1 MTQSATLATPTPIR
15 VAILG
20 AGHGGLCLLDLLS
33 HMHGVTIVGI
43 ADRRHD
49 APGLQR
55 ALDLDIPIVADVPDL
70 IRDPSVTL
78 IVDVTG
84 DPAMETLIAR
94 YKADGAETLSGTA
107 ARLLWE
113 LIRHETELRAEISH
127 ADKLASLGSFA
138 AGIAHDINNP
148 LYLIMGLAEDLLDHP
163 PSDVVTEHAQDII
176 HAVQRTSRIC
186 SDLTRYA
193 RRTVPADPLRID
205 LHTTLDESLKIGRHA
220 LLFQDMTVVRRY
232 DARTSHV
239 LGNPDE
245 VLHLFV
251 NLITNAIHAM
261 NGHGQLTLSTRTRGP
276 QIEAAIADTGTGIA
290 PDTLPHIFE
299 PFFTTK
305 APGHGTG
312 LGLYNVKTITEQMG
326 GTIAVDSQLGQGTT
340 FTLSF
345 PSIE

>member
-1 MTQSATLATPTPIR
+1 MTQTAMMVAPAPIR
-15 VAILG
+15 IAIIG
-20 AGHGGLCLLDLLS
+20 AGNGGLRLLDLLG
-33 HMHGVTIVGI
+33 HMHGVAITGI

-55 ALDLDIPIVADVPDL
+55 AIDLDIPVVSHVPDL
-70 IRDPSVTL
+70 IRDPSITL

-84 DPAMETLIAR
+84 DPDMESVIAR
-94 YKADGAETLSGTA
+94 YKAEGTETLSGTA
-107 ARLLWE
+107 AKLLWE
-113 LIRHETELRAEISH
+113 VVRHEARLRTEVSH
-127 ADKLASLGSFA
+127 ADKLAALGSFA

-163 PSDVVTEHAQDII
+163 APEVVTEHAQDII

-193 RRTVPADPLRID
+193 RRTVPADPVRIE
-205 LHTTLDESLKIGRHA
+205 LHKTLDESVKIGRHA

-232 DARTSHV
+232 DASHQVV

-245 VLHLFV
+245 LLHLFV

-261 NGHGQLTLSTRTRGP
+261 DGQGQLTLSTRTRGP
-276 QIEAAIADTGTGIA
+276 HIDVSIADTGTGIA
-290 PDTLPHIFE
+290 PDALPHIFD
-299 PFFTTK
+299 PFYTTK
-305 APGHGTG
+305 APGKGTG
-312 LGLYNVKTITEQMG
+312 LGLYNVRTITEQMG
-326 GTIAVDSQLGQGTT
+326 GTIAVDSVVGQGTT

-345 PSIE
+345 PLVE